1 MNYTI
6 LIAEDDPDIVELLRL
21 YLSSQG
27 YNIVSAYNGID
38 AVKITENEKIDL
50 AVIDVMMPG
59 MNGYNVTEEI
69 RKRSNIPII
78 MLSAKNQ
85 EYDKILGLN
94 IGADDYMTKPFS
106 PMEVI
111 ARVNSNLRRFYEL
124 GDSKANSS
132 NANINGTSKI
142 SLGELSI
149 DINSFKVEK
158 NGETINL
165 APMEF
170 KILAKLM
177 KSPGRVFTKTQIYES
192 ICGEFFE
199 SDDNTMMVHISKL
212 RDKIEEDPKKPKYI
226 KTVRGLGYKIEQP

>member
-124 GDSKANSS
+124 GDSKTNAS
-132 NANINGTSKI
+132 NDNINGTSKI

-158 NGETINL
+158 NGVYINL

-170 KILAKLM
+170 KILVKLM

-212 RDKIEEDPKKPKYI
+212 RDKIEDDPKKPKYI

>member
-59 MNGYNVTEEI
+59 MNGYSVTEEI

-94 IGADDYMTKPFS
+94 IGADDYITKPFS

-111 ARVNSNLRRFYEL
+111 ARVNSNLRRFYDL
-124 GDSKANSS
+124 GDSKANIS
-132 NANINGTSKI
+132 NTNINGTSKI
-142 SLGELSI
+142 SLGELSV

-158 NGETINL
+158 NGKYVNL

-170 KILAKLM
+170 KILVKLM